1 MPDVYDKPTDVTPEN
16 GQVHLD
22 GPDGVAVSMTPE
34 AAEETGERLIHSSI
48 EAHGQRLVEEE
59 DKRRRGKRPPPTD

>member
-1 MPDVYDKPTDVTPEN
+1 MMPDVYDQPTDVTPEN

-34 AAEETGERLIHSSI
+34 AAEETGERLERAAI
-48 EAHGQRLVEEE
+48 EAHGQRLVAEE
-59 DKRRRGKRPPPTD
+59 DERRRKTPRP